1 MIKRQTIAAMLT
13 TTAIA
18 FSIATPA
25 QAARLLD
32 TAQFDTAQF
41 DTVAACSG
49 DKPAT
54 TTPGERKDKPAQT

>member
-32 TAQFDTAQF
+32 GPRLDI
-41 DTVAACSG
+41 AACSS

-54 TTPGERKDKPAQT
+54 ATPDGRMDKPAQT